1 MVGLTDDG
9 IAKLEPISNQIEEL
23 SLREVWSD
31 YMGPNGLTRIGGW
44 TRLRTLSYNC
54 NGTGTLDLSSL
65 ATCKRL
71 THFTLY
77 HGDLMQTEHFRQL
90 ATAKSLEILSLCGC
104 SFDGDDLI
112 FLQNHPNL
120 TTFSLTNCSPEPYID
135 LWKIDKESDA
145 KIPLIGW
152 SPSNLH
158 KQTTDKLVFEKL
170 ITEQGN

>member
-1 MVGLTDDG
+1 MVLIDHERFVCAANSTTS
-9 IAKLEPISNQIEEL
+9 PIRSRSWAYVRSGRIT
-23 SLREVWSD
+23 WA
-31 YMGPNGLTRIGGW
+31 PNGLTRIGGW

-135 LWKIDKESDA
+135 LLS
-145 KIPLIGW
+145 LIHI
-152 SPSNLH
+152 SEP
-158 KQTTDKLVFEKL
+158 TRPY
-170 ITEQGN
+170 